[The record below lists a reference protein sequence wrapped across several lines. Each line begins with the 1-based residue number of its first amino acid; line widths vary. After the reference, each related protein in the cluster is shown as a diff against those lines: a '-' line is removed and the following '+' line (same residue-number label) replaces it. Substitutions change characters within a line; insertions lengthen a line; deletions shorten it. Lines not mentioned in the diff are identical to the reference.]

1 MSRSRRGFTLIEL
14 LVVIAIIAVL
24 IALLLPA
31 VQAAREAA
39 RRSQC
44 INNLKQ
50 IGLAIQNYHD
60 TNLSFPPAR
69 KGCCWGTWN
78 ISILPFIEQGNIYNS
93 WNSFGNNAPGSTVDG
108 NFRYFGVTNRTV
120 ANTVISTFLC
130 PSDLGGN
137 PSNPVTATMNG
148 VRYECKF
155 RNYVLNL
162 GTTNIG
168 QMDFPAGVTPVQI
181 PFQGAPFYDM
191 GSPNIDIGPQY
202 APGRSTR
209 NVVGMAAITD
219 GTSNTMA
226 ASELIMSQTNNDLR
240 GFTQWGDAA
249 GFTTNIGPNS
259 SSPDVHDW
267 CSSNPA
273 VRLFPPLVCLTL
285 SPNDKYY
292 AARSR
297 HPGGVN
303 AAMCDGSVRFMKS
316 SINIFVWRGLSSSNG
331 GEVLS
336 ADSY

>member
-1 MSRSRRGFTLIEL
+1 MSNPSRNRGFTLIEL

-50 IGLAIQNYHD
+50 IGLGIQNYHD
-60 TNLSFPPAR
+60 VTLVFPPAR

-78 ISILPFIEQGNIYNS
+78 TFLLPFIEQGNIYNA
-93 WNSFGNNAPGSTVDG
+93 WNSSGNNAGGPDG
-108 NFRYFGVTNRTV
+108 DFRYFGVANRTV
-120 ANTVISTFLC
+120 ANTTISTYLC
-130 PSDLGGN
+130 PSDLGTNGN
-137 PSNPVTATMNG
+137 NPVTATMNG
-148 VRYECKF
+148 VLYQCKF

-168 QMDFPAGVTPVQI
+168 QMDYPAGVTPVQI

-202 APGRSTR
+202 APGRTTR
-209 NVVGMAAITD
+209 NVVGMASITD

-226 ASELIMSQTNNDLR
+226 ASELIMSQSNSDLR

-267 CSSNPA
+267 CNNSIKFN
-273 VRLFPPLVCLTL
+273 PPLICLTL

-303 AAMCDGSVRFMKS
+303 VAMCDGSVRFIKNTV
-316 SINIFVWRGLSSSNG
+316 NIFVWRGLSSSNG
-331 GEVLS
+331 GEVIS